1 MFWCEHHHLVNIKP
15 TAPKLSVFIKAH
27 KENEPVR
34 LVVSNTQASS
44 YKIAKCLNKR
54 LNNLI
59 NTIYVHHQEV
69 I

>member
-1 MFWCEHHHLVNIKP
+1 MFRCDHHYLVNIKP
-15 TAPKLSVFIKAH
+15 TAPKLSVFIKTH

-34 LVVSNTQASS
+34 LVVNNTQAPS
-44 YKIAKCLNKR
+44 YKIVKYLNKR
-54 LNNLI
+54 LTNLI